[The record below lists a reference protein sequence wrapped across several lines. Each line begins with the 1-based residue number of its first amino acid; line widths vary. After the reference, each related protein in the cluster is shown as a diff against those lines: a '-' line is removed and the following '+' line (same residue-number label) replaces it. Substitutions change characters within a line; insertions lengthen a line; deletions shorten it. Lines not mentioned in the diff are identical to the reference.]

1 MAATGLVL
9 LIACANI
16 ANLLLARATGRQREI
31 AVRMAM
37 GASRGRIVRQLLIET
52 LSLSTLGAAAGLLLA
67 YWAVGALIAVY
78 LPVDTS
84 GLTTLSPIST
94 TPDFRVLMFTIAV
107 TIVTGL
113 LFGLAPAL
121 QTTKPDVGTT
131 LKDQAGSVVRTGNNA
146 MRKTLVIVQV
156 ALSFLLVLGA
166 GLFLRTLNKLS
177 GLGPGFSTERLLGF
191 EVDPSLGGY
200 TDPQA
205 KAFYQRL
212 SENLAAVPGVRSVG
226 LAAMRILED
235 NESDSTMTVEGYTP
249 AKQGDNAEPY
259 MIYIGPNYFATL
271 GVPIVAGRDFT
282 VQDDHEVLHNSRQ
295 DSWVPT
301 VAIVNEK
308 FARKYFPGQS
318 ALGHHI
324 GYGGDPGTKMDME
337 IIGVVKD
344 IKYTN
349 LRDEIPEQAFLPY
362 LGSRQIGDMT
372 VYLRTSADPDQMLS
386 IVRQKVHDLD
396 ATLPIYSARTMEQ
409 QISNSLSTE
418 RMIASLSG
426 VFGIFATLLAAIGL
440 YGVMAY
446 TVARRTREIG
456 IRMALGAE
464 RGRVIWMVMRDV
476 LLLIAAGVVI
486 GLPMS
491 LALTR
496 MVQSQLY
503 GVTPHDP
510 ATMIVAVVCL
520 ASVACAAGWI
530 PAYRASRL
538 DPVVALRHE

>member
-1 MAATGLVL
+1 
-9 LIACANI
+9 
-16 ANLLLARATGRQREI
+16 
-31 AVRMAM
+31 
-37 GASRGRIVRQLLIET
+37 VRQLLIET
-52 LSLSTLGAAAGLLLA
+52 LSISALGAFAGLLFA
-67 YWAVGALIAVY
+67 FWAVGALTALY
-78 LPVDTS
+78 LPVDAAGLSSTSS
-84 GLTTLSPIST
+84 GLNIST
-94 TPDFRVLMFTIAV
+94 TPDLRVLLFTIAV
-107 TIVTGL
+107 TVVTGL

-121 QTTKPDVGTT
+121 QTTKPDVGKT
-131 LKDQAGSVVRTGNNA
+131 LKDQAGSVVRGGNNA
-146 MRKTLVIVQV
+146 TRKTLVIVQV

-177 GLGPGFSTERLLGF
+177 GLGPGFPTEKLMGF
-191 EVDPSLGGY
+191 EIDSSLGGY
-200 TDPQA
+200 TDAQS

-212 SENLAAVPGVRSVG
+212 SDSLAAVPGVRTVG
-226 LAAMRILED
+226 LASTRILED

-249 AKQGDNAEPY
+249 AKQGDNAEPF
-259 MIYIGPNYFATL
+259 MNDISPNYFATM

-282 VQDDHEVLHNSRQ
+282 AQDNHEVFHGPRPE
-295 DSWVPT
+295 DWVPT
-301 VAIVNEK
+301 VVIINEK
-308 FARKYFPGQS
+308 FAQKYFPGQNP
-318 ALGHHI
+318 LGRHM

-344 IKYTN
+344 IKYTS

-362 LGSRQIGDMT
+362 LGERNIGGMT
-372 VYLRTSADPDQMLS
+372 AYLRTTANPTQLVSV
-386 IVRQKVHDLD
+386 VRQKVRELD
-396 ATLPIYSARTMEQ
+396 ATLPVYALRTMDE

-418 RMIASLSG
+418 RMIASLSS

-464 RGRVIWMVMRDV
+464 RGRVIWMVMQDA
-476 LLLIAAGVVI
+476 LLLIAGGVAI

-491 LALTR
+491 LVLTR
-496 MVQSQLY
+496 LVQSQLY
-503 GVTPHDP
+503 GVTAHDP
-510 ATMIVAVVCL
+510 STMIVAVVCL

-538 DPVVALRHE
+538 DPVIALRHE